1 MFLTQEL
8 NDKQAIV
15 IKIICEIFNFKIGII
30 TSKIIIL
37 YYMKKRIFLILI
49 ALFFFTGVNSVI
61 AQKVKQPK
69 TGNTKQQIKRL
80 NKLEEQKIKDQK
92 DAEKDLLK
100 GHKKLQDKSTRKMMK
115 KSNKKSK
122 RIKKG
127 KRSESFW
134 KKLFRKQ

>member
-1 MFLTQEL
+1 
-8 NDKQAIV
+8 
-15 IKIICEIFNFKIGII
+15 
-30 TSKIIIL
+30 
-37 YYMKKRIFLILI
+37 MKKRIFIILI
-49 ALFFFTGVNSVI
+49 VSFFFTGVNPIV

-80 NKLEEQKIKDQK
+80 NKLEEQKEKDQK
-92 DAEKDLLK
+92 SAEKQLLK
-100 GHKKLQDKSTRKMMK
+100 EHKKLQDKSTRKMMK

-134 KKLFRKQ
+134 KKLFTKQ